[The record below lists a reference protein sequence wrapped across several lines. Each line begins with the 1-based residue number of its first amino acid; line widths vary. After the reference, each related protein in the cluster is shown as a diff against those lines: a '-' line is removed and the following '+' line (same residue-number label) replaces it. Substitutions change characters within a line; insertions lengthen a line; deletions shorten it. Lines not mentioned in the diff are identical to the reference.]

1 MRVVLRNSDIVSSY
15 KSALLGSIIA
25 KSVLKSRFFK
35 LIDNYSIGSRSGSG
49 YLPLPV
55 DIYFSSPINDGR
67 LEEAKPVADFFFPT
81 YEFGLT
87 HWPNELDHL
96 WPGVLLYPLSRA
108 ERIKNAQFLV
118 SSSDPAFLGFFQRTI
133 FEDVNSVDY
142 IDAVGIYDPEKD
154 PTELVTSTYN
164 VESLDGINVHAD
176 GINSVVPVY
185 DDPMSESAVLLY
197 YTITETKRVFYF
209 YDLQTMRKNMSS
221 TAFAEWLDTEGRI
234 VQDIETED
242 GGWFSDFFSFALS
255 ALAIYFTGP
264 MGFII
269 STAINMG
276 TMMFSSDKDKMNP
289 SESSYKNDM
298 LWSVDDDEYLGDDIM
313 AVPPLPHY

>member
-15 KSALLGSIIA
+15 KSALLGSVIT
-25 KSVLKSRFFK
+25 KSVFKNKFFN
-35 LIDNYSIGSRSGSG
+35 LVDNYSEGTRSGSG
-49 YLPLPV
+49 YLPLPI
-55 DIYFSSPINDGR
+55 DIYFNTPINDGR
-67 LEEAKPVADFFFPT
+67 LDSAKPVADFFFPT
-81 YEFGLT
+81 YEFGLA

-108 ERIKNAQFLV
+108 ERIKNEQFLV
-118 SSSDPAFLGFFQRTI
+118 SSSDPAFLGFFQRAV

-142 IDAVGIYDPEKD
+142 VDAMGIYYPEKD
-154 PTELVTSTYN
+154 PTELVVNTYN
-164 VESLDGINVHAD
+164 VDTLEGINITAE
-176 GINSVVPVY
+176 GISYVSVY
-185 DDPMSESAVLLY
+185 DDPMSENAVLLY

-209 YDLQTMRKNMSS
+209 YDLQKMRKNMSS

-276 TMMFSSDKDKMNP
+276 TTMFSKDKDKMNP